1 MGEAQATGFVRGDH
15 SHMERFETIG
25 SVFGSS
31 SFRTYYYYT
40 GSTHCTAYIVMAHH
54 TTYVIHTT
62 YELPILRTL
71 IGFHLYWRPRL
82 THASL
87 PLPLTCCVI
96 AARTTSCR
104 ES

>member
-1 MGEAQATGFVRGDH
+1 
-15 SHMERFETIG
+15 
-25 SVFGSS
+25 
-31 SFRTYYYYT
+31 
-40 GSTHCTAYIVMAHH
+40 MAHH

-87 PLPLTCCVI
+87 TLPPMLCN
-96 AARTTSCR
+96 RRSYN
-104 ES
+104 